1 MNGNGRLP
9 ARQTY
14 TSRSCGRQRQGLR
27 LASRPVTASS
37 REKNAQIS
45 PAGAGE
51 GSCRSSEAGLDKRF
65 MGETGTFSKIIN
77 KTLQNRRSD
86 AQSTAKSVHRVI
98 RGA

>member
-9 ARQTY
+9 TQRTY

-45 PAGAGE
+45 PAGAGK
-51 GSCRSSEAGLDKRF
+51 GSFRSPEAGCGGLTSASWEKLESFQR
-65 MGETGTFSKIIN
+65 
-77 KTLQNRRSD
+77 
-86 AQSTAKSVHRVI
+86 
-98 RGA
+98 

>member
-51 GSCRSSEAGLDKRF
+51 GSEAGCGAGHARHGRNWNLFGDNQQDFTKQVAS
-65 MGETGTFSKIIN
+65 ES
-77 KTLQNRRSD
+77 
-86 AQSTAKSVHRVI
+86 QSVAKPVHRVI